1 MITME
6 IFGFSGKIG
15 SGKNYVSEK
24 LFLPLLPQKQTLVM
38 ALADHFKVDACSK
51 DNLEY
56 EKVFINKDENT
67 RRILQIRGTEEGR
80 LKYGE
85 DIWTRTLD
93 TWIRVY
99 QERGIERIIITDV
112 RFKNEVEWVKS
123 KGGKIIRIIS
133 PNRTHTRMSKEAA
146 NQEAYDRIRTHASE
160 IGLDNYH
167 DFDYV
172 IHNDYTDE
180 DKVINRVRDIVVGLE
195 EKHKLVIFCDLD
207 DTICK
212 CNIYYNQ
219 IINHIAEKYNIKG
232 DELEYLLYKY
242 VNNFNDRYFVKD
254 DFAKSLIDMVY
265 YSNKGKYITE
275 EDKKYIYQKGMS
287 IYDYN
292 YEFITDHTKDSL
304 MELSKLGKV
313 VIFTLGD
320 RCEQMKKIVGLG
332 LNGLFD
338 VEVFP
343 HKDENIF
350 RYLKYKYKAD
360 KYVMIGDSYKRDIL
374 PAIIA
379 ELDHVIHIS
388 QANNENIVSFKSLS
402 PDLIAYLKV

>member
-1 MITME
+1 
-6 IFGFSGKIG
+6 
-15 SGKNYVSEK
+15 
-24 LFLPLLPQKQTLVM
+24 
-38 ALADHFKVDACSK
+38 
-51 DNLEY
+51 
-56 EKVFINKDENT
+56 
-67 RRILQIRGTEEGR
+67 
-80 LKYGE
+80 
-85 DIWTRTLD
+85 
-93 TWIRVY
+93 
-99 QERGIERIIITDV
+99 
-112 RFKNEVEWVKS
+112 
-123 KGGKIIRIIS
+123 
-133 PNRTHTRMSKEAA
+133 
-146 NQEAYDRIRTHASE
+146 
-160 IGLDNYH
+160 
-167 DFDYV
+167 
-172 IHNDYTDE
+172 
-180 DKVINRVRDIVVGLE
+180 
-195 EKHKLVIFCDLD
+195 
-207 DTICK
+207 
-212 CNIYYNQ
+212 
-219 IINHIAEKYNIKG
+219 
-232 DELEYLLYKY
+232 
-242 VNNFNDRYFVKD
+242 
-254 DFAKSLIDMVY
+254 MVY